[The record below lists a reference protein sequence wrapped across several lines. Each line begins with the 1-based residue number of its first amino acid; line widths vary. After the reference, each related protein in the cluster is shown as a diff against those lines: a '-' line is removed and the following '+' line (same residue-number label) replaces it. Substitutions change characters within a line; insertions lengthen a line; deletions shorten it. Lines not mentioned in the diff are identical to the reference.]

1 MTTTMSE
8 GLGPRPQGELTGFAQ
23 NYKKV
28 MQYAHNG
35 FIEHSK

>member
-8 GLGPRPQGELTGFAQ
+8 GLGLRPQGELTGFAQ

-28 MQYAHNG
+28 KHNTHNG